1 MLAGRALTVT
11 ADNAV
16 MLHCTQTVS
25 DTLVVYTGS
34 MPNPQRMHNNGKAA
48 LTIIEMGIRLWLL
61 AQGLRK
67 AIGAYTSL
75 LVLKAAANETNTLKY

>member
-1 MLAGRALTVT
+1 MT
-11 ADNAV
+11 ASQQCGKIT
-16 MLHCTQTVS
+16 LYT
-25 DTLVVYTGS
+25 DTHVVYTGS

-48 LTIIEMGIRLWLL
+48 LTIIEMGTRLWLL